1 MVILKGSLAPEG
13 CVMKVAG
20 HQAVKERYTAR
31 VFDREEDA
39 MAAVIAK
46 KIKEGDVVVIRY
58 EGPKGGAG
66 LREVLSVTGAIVGEG
81 LGDKVALITDGR
93 FSGATHGHMVGHVA
107 PEAAVGG
114 PIAAVQAGDSILI
127 DPAKRLPELEIPPDE
142 LGLRLAKAKGPA
154 PVSTTAAPAPSVTET
169 APSVAPP
176 RTDVTLR
183 AVGNCASEPWVRWY
197 HVEAATATDVAAR
210 GARITVAVRGEHV
223 GAERWRWQKGERADL
238 TKAGARIPLV
248 VGAIQESAQP
258 MAVGWA
264 VPYKNWYLTPSGSA
278 ALGRF
283 LAPFI
288 AGFRHV
294 FDVTIS
300 WSEGGEERTS
310 DASFELRFW
319 REPTSE
325 PRFIR
330 LGERPS
336 YRDPLGGFVAL
347 RDRGAALRKDGL
359 MLSVSALNVWL
370 GRFETWTREA
380 RDLIAEVS
388 VADSDGSSRLGTKD
402 PRMLRRQRTNA

>member
-1 MVILKGSLAPEG
+1 MRITFTIACAAIGIALIGFAFLNPALSEASRSTVWKAGIVFLLLGAIFPAVRTLRGRTKHT
-13 CVMKVAG
+13 VAG
-20 HQAVKERYTAR
+20 
-31 VFDREEDA
+31 
-39 MAAVIAK
+39 
-46 KIKEGDVVVIRY
+46 
-58 EGPKGGAG
+58 AG
-66 LREVLSVTGAIVGEG
+66 V
-81 LGDKVALITDGR
+81 
-93 FSGATHGHMVGHVA
+93 VA
-107 PEAAVGG
+107 PE
-114 PIAAVQAGDSILI
+114 
-127 DPAKRLPELEIPPDE
+127 REHF
-142 LGLRLAKAKGPA
+142 
-154 PVSTTAAPAPSVTET
+154 APAPSVTET

-300 WSEGGEERTS
+300 WSEGGVERTS

-319 REPTSE
+319 REPSSE

-336 YRDPLGGFVAL
+336 YRDQLGGFVEL

-370 GRFETWTREA
+370 GRVETWTREA

-388 VADSDGSSRLGTKD
+388 VADSDVFARLGTKD
-402 PRMLRRQRTNA
+402 APMFEGIRLHDEKHRLALRGLHVRLDHLSRFIRP